1 MRSLFTSL
9 STRFWTVLPLLSLLL
24 FSRAYII
31 IYTLPFLYRLVHSSA
46 FCFWQSS
53 SPDGSDVACIRW
65 SFRSMCG
72 SLQGASAWFIL
83 LNCAVIVLLH
93 SSLKG
98 VKGPSFPSELKFFS
112 PRVSILFMGK
122 WMQLVAPF
130 SELFSGKIWF
140 VFIICSI
147 FATANEKRTASRK
160 KANPSE
166 GSWGRRKD
174 VSERL
179 K

>member
-1 MRSLFTSL
+1 MYVRDELGGFPGCACSLLLSVSLFSPIGGGDQHVLVTAFLCYMPMLNPYSA
-9 STRFWTVLPLLSLLL
+9 SSSSSPLPLLSECIWITGCSDVVSDAFL
-24 FSRAYII
+24 SRAYI
-31 IYTLPFLYRLVHSSA
+31 IYTLPFLSRLVHSSA
-46 FCFWQSS
+46 SRFCLSS

-122 WMQLVAPF
+122 
-130 SELFSGKIWF
+130 
-140 VFIICSI
+140 
-147 FATANEKRTASRK
+147 
-160 KANPSE
+160 
-166 GSWGRRKD
+166 
-174 VSERL
+174 
-179 K
+179 